1 MDATRTRLAEAG
13 LAESDADDGAELVS
27 WGHLGDGNLH
37 LNVVSKVPNP
47 AIPACLEPWLFE
59 WVARAGGSISA
70 EHGVGRCKNELMPL
84 IKSAEVLEVMGDVK
98 AVFDPKGILN
108 PGKMLP
114 SSTGSGAL

>member
-1 MDATRTRLAEAG
+1 MSR
-13 LAESDADDGAELVS
+13 S
-27 WGHLGDGNLH
+27 
-37 LNVVSKVPNP
+37 PND
-47 AIPACLEPWLFE
+47 AIPECLEPWLFE

-84 IKSAEVLEVMGDVK
+84 IKSPEVLEVMGDVK

-114 SSTGSGAL
+114 AEMSAGRAALGAPSVSSWNPA

>member
-1 MDATRTRLAEAG
+1 M
-13 LAESDADDGAELVS
+13 
-27 WGHLGDGNLH
+27 
-37 LNVVSKVPNP
+37 
-47 AIPACLEPWLFE
+47 
-59 WVARAGGSISA
+59 
-70 EHGVGRCKNELMPL
+70 GRCKNELMPL